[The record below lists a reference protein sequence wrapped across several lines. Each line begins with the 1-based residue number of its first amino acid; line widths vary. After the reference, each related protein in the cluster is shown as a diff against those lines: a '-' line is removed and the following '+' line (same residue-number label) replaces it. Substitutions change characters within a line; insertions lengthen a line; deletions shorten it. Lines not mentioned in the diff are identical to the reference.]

1 MGKEKIDY
9 AEIGFKCGL
18 EIHQQLEG
26 KKLFCQCSTANV
38 QLKPDIFAERK
49 LRAVVG
55 ETGIVDKAA
64 AFEAAKGKLFLY
76 KAHSSDCCLVELDE
90 EPPHPINPD
99 AVKIAVTVAK
109 LLNAKLVD
117 EIQVMRKIVIDG
129 SNVTGFQRTALIAL
143 NGWIETS
150 KGKVSIPTICLEEE
164 AAQKIEESEKTTAY
178 KLDRLGIP
186 LIEIA
191 TGPEIKDPEHAKE
204 VAEKLGLILRSVKGV
219 KRGIGTI
226 RQDVNLSI
234 KGRARVEIKGFQD
247 LDSIPKIIEYEV
259 RRLLSLKEKNE
270 PEVRKANP
278 DGTTSFLR
286 PMPGAARLYPETD
299 IPPFKVDFEVELPE
313 LIEEKIRKYKRLGL
327 SEDLAKKIAKVKS
340 NLFDAALKKFP
351 DLNPRFVA
359 DVILSKPIEL
369 RREGYPVDE
378 IKDEVYLKIL
388 EYVANEKIAKE
399 SVEEIL
405 KKAAENK
412 GKVEFREFFVLSES
426 ELKKEL
432 KKIVE
437 ENPGLPFKALIGKA
451 MQKLRGKAPGK
462 KIVEILRGLC

>member
-1 MGKEKIDY
+1 LGKEKIDY
-9 AEIGFKCGL
+9 AKIGFKCGL

-99 AVKIAVTVAK
+99 AVKVAVTVAK

-117 EIQVMRKIVIDG
+117 EIQVMRKTVIDG
-129 SNVTGFQRTALIAL
+129 SNVTGFQRTALVAL

-150 KGKVSIPTICLEEE
+150 RGKVSIPTICLEEE
-164 AAQKIEESEKTTAY
+164 AAQKIEESEKTTTY

-247 LDSIPKIIEYEV
+247 LESIPKIIEYEV
-259 RRLLSLKEKNE
+259 RRLLSLKERNE

-299 IPPFKVDFEVELPE
+299 IPPFKIDFEVELPE
-313 LIEEKIRKYKRLGL
+313 LIEEKIKRYEKLGL
-327 SEDLAKKIAKVKS
+327 DRDLAKAIAKSKKS
-340 NLFDAALKKFP
+340 KLFDAALEKTKLKP
-351 DLNPRFVA
+351 GFVA
-359 DVILSKPIEL
+359 EVIFSKPKEL
-369 RREGYPVDE
+369 QREDVAVEKISEEVFLKLLGYLAE
-378 IKDEVYLKIL
+378 
-388 EYVANEKIAKE
+388 EKIAKE
-399 SVEEIL
+399 SVELVL
-405 KKAAENK
+405 KDAAQEK
-412 GKVEFREFFVLSES
+412 LDFKKYFVLSDA

-432 KKIVE
+432 KRIVDA
-437 ENPGLPFKALIGKA
+437 NPGLPFKALIGKA
-451 MQKLRGKAPGK
+451 MQKLRGKASGR
-462 KIVEILRGLC
+462 KIAEFLKELLKR

>member
-259 RRLLSLKEKNE
+259 RRLLSLKERNE

-313 LIEEKIRKYKRLGL
+313 LIEEKIKRYEKLGL
-327 SEDLAKKIAKVKS
+327 DRDLAKAIAKSKKS
-340 NLFDAALKKFP
+340 KLFDAALEKTKLKP
-351 DLNPRFVA
+351 GFVA
-359 DVILSKPIEL
+359 EVIFSKP
-369 RREGYPVDE
+369 
-378 IKDEVYLKIL
+378 
-388 EYVANEKIAKE
+388 
-399 SVEEIL
+399 
-405 KKAAENK
+405 
-412 GKVEFREFFVLSES
+412 
-426 ELKKEL
+426 
-432 KKIVE
+432 
-437 ENPGLPFKALIGKA
+437 
-451 MQKLRGKAPGK
+451 
-462 KIVEILRGLC
+462 